1 LELILFLNL
10 AKGFPFVFP
19 ITAFISLLLTRAK
32 QSIFLVD
39 GANMAK
45 NSGTDP
51 TKGPLGGIFAFL
63 GGMVG
68 ALYGAGDW

>member
-1 LELILFLNL
+1 
-10 AKGFPFVFP
+10 
-19 ITAFISLLLTRAK
+19 
-32 QSIFLVD
+32 
-39 GANMAK
+39 MAK